1 MRVTNFFTG
10 HPASVGET
18 YWQHF
23 KFAAKVFMSLFKAA
37 FACLIHAIFPP
48 LFPETASSEIRSLNA
63 DLEKRLL
70 AESVNDE
77 SHVALGNFQHSLLRG
92 TE

>member
-1 MRVTNFFTG
+1 MRGINFFTD

-23 KFAAKVFMSLFKAA
+23 KFAVKVFLSLLKAA
-37 FACLIHAIFPP
+37 FTCLIHAIFPP
-48 LFPETASSEIRSLNA
+48 LFPKTASSEIRSLHA
-63 DLEKRLL
+63 DLEKRQL
-70 AESVNDE
+70 AQSVNDE
-77 SHVALGNFQHSLLRG
+77 SHVALGNFQHSVLRG

>member
-18 YWQHF
+18 YWEHF
-23 KFAAKVFMSLFKAA
+23 KFATKVFLSLIKAA

-48 LFPETASSEIRSLNA
+48 LFPKTASSEIVSLHD
-63 DLEKRLL
+63 DLEKRPLT
-70 AESVNDE
+70 ESFNDE
-77 SHVALGNFQHSLLRG
+77 SHVALGNFQ
-92 TE
+92 